1 MAGRLLLAAC
11 TTLLLWGRWC
21 AAQSEEPVAALRKEQ
36 VLVMHNGQVLRGSI
50 SRSPNGYVVEHSAGR
65 LVVPFDDAW
74 IVGNDM
80 KDSFRQMAES
90 FPKPT
95 AATHYQLAL
104 WGWSHQLKQ
113 EARSQL
119 VMALDRDAEHEAA
132 RDMLKRVDEQLAAE
146 RRRTAGHKTPTQV
159 RTVGGIELPEVESLA
174 GLSRETAS
182 QFTTR
187 VQPLLVNKCGN
198 ATCHGANSNAEF
210 RLEAIRGTGAGAR
223 VRTERNL
230 AALLN
235 HINTVQPLQSD
246 VLTVPAGNHAGLSK
260 AIFYGPT
267 GERQLQT
274 LKSWIRS
281 AAKEISHDSQLAEQR
296 PNLVAAQPNFPKA
309 TTPTTVDENE
319 EEASDESESAGPV
332 RIASARRI
340 EPETTSVEEDDAED
354 AFDPEVF
361 NRRYHGT
368 PGNAPKSRKSM
379 P

>member
-1 MAGRLLLAAC
+1 MSGRLPVAAC
-11 TTLLLWGRWC
+11 AALLLLGRWC
-21 AAQSEEPVAALRKEQ
+21 AAQSEEPAAAPRSEQ
-36 VLVMHNGQVLRGSI
+36 VLVMHNGQVLKGWI

-74 IVGNDM
+74 IVG
-80 KDSFRQMAES
+80 KDLRDAYRQMAES

-113 EARSQL
+113 EARTQL
-119 VMALDRDAEHEAA
+119 VLAIDRDAEHEAA

-146 RRRTAGHKTPTQV
+146 RRRAAGRKTPAQV
-159 RTVGGIELPEVESLA
+159 RMVGGIELPEIESLA
-174 GLSRETAS
+174 GLSRETAA

-187 VQPLLVNKCGN
+187 IQPLLINKCGN
-198 ATCHGANSNAEF
+198 ATCHGASSNAEF

-223 VRTERNL
+223 LRTERNL
-230 AALLN
+230 AAMLN
-235 HINTVQPLQSD
+235 HLDTAEPLQSEI
-246 VLTVPAGNHAGLSK
+246 LTVPAGNHAGLSR
-260 AIFYGPT
+260 AIFFGPT
-267 GERQLQT
+267 GERQLLT
-274 LKSWIRS
+274 LKNWIRS

-296 PNLVAAQPNFPKA
+296 PTLVDAQPNFPK
-309 TTPTTVDENE
+309 VDASE
-319 EEASDESESAGPV
+319 EEPGDESDSDDPV
-332 RIASARRI
+332 RMASARRI
-340 EPETTSVEEDDAED
+340 VPEKKPVEEDDAED

-368 PGNAPKSRKSM
+368 PGNSPKSRKSM